1 MKKSTLQLLLAAFG
15 LLAGDAMAQQQSPW
29 LVRLR
34 AVHMSPA
41 NESDPVG
48 GVGAADRL
56 HVSDKTIPDFNVS
69 YFFTP
74 NLAAELV
81 LTYPQKHDVTL
92 DGANIGTFKHLPP
105 TLSAQYHFMPDS
117 TIKPYLGAGINYTT
131 MSKVNLL
138 GGAATL
144 EHDSWGL
151 SLQAGVD
158 FRIDQHWSLNLDAKK
173 VRIRSDVIIAGARA
187 SNVKVD
193 PVLLGIGLGYRF

>member
-1 MKKSTLQLLLAAFG
+1 MKKMTLTLLFAAIG
-15 LLAGDAMAQQQSPW
+15 SLAGNAMAEQSPW

-34 AVHMSPA
+34 AVHISPA

-56 HVSDKTIPDFNVS
+56 HVSDKTIPDLNIS

-92 DGANIGTFKHLPP
+92 DGAKIGTFKHLPP
-105 TLSAQYHFMPDS
+105 TLSAQYHFMPDA
-117 TIKPYLGAGINYTT
+117 TIRPYVGAGINYTT

-138 GGAATL
+138 GGTATL

-158 FRIDQHWSLNLDAKK
+158 VQLDKHWGLNLDVKK
-173 VRIRSDVIIAGARA
+173 VQIRSDVLIGGARA